1 MCIFF
6 RFLRISTETM
16 KSVADWI
23 RSQTPD
29 WTDEQRYRVVSWVHS
44 WGPPVCLALFVF
56 TNNVVVRF
64 IVLLLE
70 LTTLVSEFMLQDCIV
85 TMVEK
90 EFSDTTWDDL
100 FATFLKAGGYT
111 VTRPEKMMFNIGL
124 NTGLLIMMIL
134 MLLRQSVLW
143 VLGFTGIAVSA
154 LPSLVWFSTIQSS
167 PGIVLPA

>member
-23 RSQTPD
+23 RSQTPE
-29 WTDEQRYRVVSWVHS
+29 WTDEERYRVVSWVHS
-44 WGPPVCLALFVF
+44 WGPPICLALFVF

-64 IVLLLE
+64 LVLLLE
-70 LTTLVSEFMLQDCIV
+70 IATLVSEFVFQDCIV

-134 MLLRQSVLW
+134 VLLRQSVLW
-143 VLGFTGIAVSA
+143 IIGFTGIAVSA
-154 LPSLVWFSTIQSS
+154 LPSLALFSIGLRS
-167 PGIVLPA
+167 PEIVLPA